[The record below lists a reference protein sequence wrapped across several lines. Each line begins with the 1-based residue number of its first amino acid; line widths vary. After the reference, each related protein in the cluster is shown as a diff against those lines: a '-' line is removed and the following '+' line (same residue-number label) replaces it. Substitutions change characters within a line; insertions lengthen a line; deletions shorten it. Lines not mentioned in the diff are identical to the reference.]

1 MTSFGI
7 RVKFSDREMDVL
19 QKALDHYL
27 NVWRRE
33 FREGVGPS
41 YSVSI
46 KRLRMTSKTDLKHG
60 RGVSMDESQV
70 AAVQHV
76 LRAYLE
82 ARQDPGGPG
91 MTVREKRLIK
101 KISSIL
107 EHELRRAVINASLGW
122 AARGML

>member
-7 RVKFSDREMDVL
+7 RVKFSDSEMDVL

-27 NVWRRE
+27 NVWQRE
-33 FREGVGPS
+33 LRKGVGRS
-41 YSVSI
+41 YSVDI

-60 RGVSMDESQV
+60 RGVSMDESQI
-70 AAVQHV
+70 AAVKAV

-82 ARQDPGGPG
+82 ARQDPGGAG
-91 MTVREKRLIK
+91 VTVRERRMIRN
-101 KISSIL
+101 ICTIL
-107 EHELRRAVINASLGW
+107 ERELRRAVINASLGW

>member
-1 MTSFGI
+1 MMTSFWI
-7 RVKFSDREMDVL
+7 RVKFSDGEMDVL

-33 FREGVGPS
+33 FRKGVGRS
-41 YSVSI
+41 DSVDI

-70 AAVQHV
+70 AAVQRV
-76 LRAYLE
+76 LQAYLE

-91 MTVREKRLIK
+91 VTVRERRMIK
-101 KISSIL
+101 KIDAIL
-107 EHELRRAVINASLGW
+107 ERELRRAVINASLGW
-122 AARGML
+122 A

>member
-7 RVKFSDREMDVL
+7 RVRFSDSEMDVL

-27 NVWRRE
+27 SVWRRE
-33 FREGVGPS
+33 FRKGVGPS

-46 KRLRMTSKTDLKHG
+46 KRLRMTSKTDVKY
-60 RGVSMDESQV
+60 RRRVSMDESQV
-70 AAVQHV
+70 AAVKAV

-91 MTVREKRLIK
+91 VTVREKRMIK
-101 KISSIL
+101 KMSSML
-107 EHELRRAVINASLGW
+107 ERELNRAVINASLSW